1 MNKFICIHG
10 HFYQPPRENP
20 WLEEVELQESAQ
32 PYHDWN
38 ERISTEC
45 YARNGASRI
54 LDNEGR
60 VVEIVNTYSK
70 ISFNMGATLL
80 SWMEKKDPDAYR
92 SVLEADRLSRTRFSG
107 HGSAMAQVYN
117 HMIMPLA
124 NAADKRTQII
134 WGIEDFE
141 SRFQRRPEGMWLAE
155 TAVDLE
161 SLDLMAE
168 QGIKFTVLAPHQ
180 AKRAKKITASR
191 TWNEEDA
198 EAIDLRRPYLCRLPS
213 GRTIALFF
221 YDGHISQAVAFEGLL
236 NSGEA
241 LANRILGALDR
252 RTAKPQLVHIATDGE
267 SYGHHHKFGDMA
279 LAYALYYVEKNNL
292 AGITI
297 YGEYLER
304 NPPEY
309 EVEIVENSSWS
320 CLHGIERWR
329 DNCGCNSGG
338 RPGWQQEWRA
348 PLREALDW
356 LRDRTAEVFV
366 RELKAYV
373 PEPNGPWKLRDAY
386 IEVILDRTHANVE
399 LFFSEHIRPG
409 LELKEK
415 NRILRCLE
423 TQRNALL
430 MYTSCGWF
438 FDDISG
444 IETVQIIK
452 YAARVIQLVRRVTEE
467 DLELGFIEILGKAK
481 SNVPE
486 ANNGARIY
494 KTYVEPSIVDI
505 LRVGAHYA
513 MSSLYQDYPPEA
525 DLYCFKVIRKVHD
538 KQTVGKLALV
548 AGHCEIISEVTWT
561 KFEVHYIVLHLGD
574 HNFIT
579 GVDYYRDDAW
589 FNKMRQEVLQIFSE
603 GDIPRAIH
611 VINRY
616 FGSKNYSLWH
626 LFRQEQQS
634 ILDSI
639 FESTMREVEA
649 SFRRIYEDHY
659 SLIRM
664 INENHMPLPKTLSG
678 VVEFVLNRDILRLLA
693 MPDVP
698 LDKLR
703 RMVSEISRWPFNRG
717 KEQLEFT
724 GGHKVNELMARF
736 ARNPN
741 DGALLENI
749 SELVRLLASLRLD
762 QDYWKAQNIYYAIA
776 QTAER
781 EKRAQA
787 AAGDAGAVDWL
798 KSFGQLGDMLKVRTG

>member
-20 WLEEVELQESAQ
+20 WLEEVEVQESAQ

-38 ERISTEC
+38 ERISAEC

-54 LDNEGR
+54 LDNAGYII
-60 VVEIVNTYSK
+60 EIVNTYSK
-70 ISFNMGATLL
+70 ISFNMGPSLL

-92 SVLEADRLSRTRFSG
+92 SVLEADRLSRARFSG

-117 HMIMPLA
+117 HLIMPLA
-124 NAADKRTQII
+124 NSNDKRTQII
-134 WGIEDFE
+134 WGIRDFE
-141 SRFQRRPEGMWLAE
+141 SRFKRPPEGMWLAE

-161 SLDLMAE
+161 SLDIMAE

-180 AKRAKKITASR
+180 AKRVKKLSVDR
-191 TWNEEDA
+191 EWKDEDE

-221 YDGHISQAVAFEGLL
+221 YDGPISQAVAFEGLL

-241 LANRILGALDR
+241 FANRILGALDR
-252 RTAKPQLVHIATDGE
+252 KSSSRQLVHIATDGE

-279 LAYALYYVEKNNL
+279 LAYALYYVEKNDL

-338 RPGWQQEWRA
+338 RPGWQQQWRG
-348 PLREALDW
+348 PLREALNW
-356 LRDRTAEVFV
+356 LRDRAAEVFE
-366 RELKAYV
+366 RELKDHV
-373 PEPNGPWKLRDAY
+373 PPGSSIWKLRDAY
-386 IEVILDRTHANVE
+386 IEVILDRSQSNVE
-399 LFFSEHIRPG
+399 RFFTEHVRIG

-423 TQRNALL
+423 AQRNALL
-430 MYTSCGWF
+430 MFTSCGWF

-452 YAARVIQLVRRVTEE
+452 YAARVIQLVRRVSDV
-467 DLELGFIEILGKAK
+467 DLELGFIEILGQAK

-513 MSSLYQDYPPEA
+513 MSSLYQDYAPEA
-525 DLYCFKVIRKVHD
+525 NLYCFQVLRKVYD
-538 KQTVGKLALV
+538 KQVVGKLSLV
-548 AGHCEIISEVTWT
+548 AGHCSITSNITWT
-561 KFEVHYIVLHLGD
+561 RFDVHFLVLHLGD

-579 GVDYYRDDAW
+579 GVDYFRDDAL
-589 FNKMRQEVLQIFSE
+589 FNKMRQEALQIFSD
-603 GDIPRAIH
+603 GDIPRTIH
-611 VINRY
+611 IINRY

-626 LFRQEQQS
+626 LFKQEQQA
-634 ILDSI
+634 ILDNI
-639 FESTMREVEA
+639 FESTMCEVEA

-678 VVEFVLNRDILRLLA
+678 VVEFVLNRDILRVLA
-693 MPDVP
+693 MPNVP
-698 LDKLR
+698 LDKLH
-703 RMVSEISRWPFNRG
+703 RMVQEMRRWPFSRG
-717 KEQLEFT
+717 KEQLDFV
-724 GGHKVNELMARF
+724 GGQKVNELMARL
-736 ARNPN
+736 ARTP
-741 DGALLENI
+741 DDLVLLESITALVGALAKLQLN
-749 SELVRLLASLRLD
+749 

-776 QTAER
+776 QTSSR
-781 EKRAQA
+781 DKRARALDQAGEA
-787 AAGDAGAVDWL
+787 AAWVKHFDA
-798 KSFGQLGDMLKVRTG
+798 LGEMLKVRAV